1 VAVVEE
7 MVVTFLRLFTKVAV
21 VEEVV
26 VTFVEV
32 VVAIVAV
39 GVVEI
44 VGELLVCYVVN

>member
-1 VAVVEE
+1 
-7 MVVTFLRLFTKVAV
+7 MVTFLRLFTKVAV

-39 GVVEI
+39 GVVVE
-44 VGELLVCYVVN
+44 VGDVVVCCVIQ